1 MHDSTFIIFVDQD
14 EPKLSCKKSLLVIFK
29 VLGVFLNIMIADE
42 KYSPLTLGNLTQP
55 IQMQVSKKQK
65 TFSIFF
71 CIFEI

>member
-1 MHDSTFIIFVDQD
+1 
-14 EPKLSCKKSLLVIFK
+14 
-29 VLGVFLNIMIADE
+29 MIADE

-71 CIFEI
+71 CIFEIQIKF